1 VAAALLIATESL
13 GVYLLKQMDPGNVFG
28 VIFLLGA
35 LAVATVWGFRLGA
48 MTSLASAVVYVY
60 FHRPVTGRSF
70 IPAEAQDAV
79 AVLIFLFVA
88 LSATAL
94 AAMARTRAVEAEQRR
109 REAETSRDELRV
121 LAEQQAALRR
131 VAALVARGVT
141 PSEVFSS
148 VAMEL
153 ARFLGVSTSALVRY
167 QADGACLLLAAH
179 DEAGLIDMPIGE
191 RFSLE
196 GQNLAT
202 NVLRTGRAARIDYH
216 NAAGSTAAR
225 MRKLGIRSGVGAP
238 VVVQGRMWGAALV
251 GSSRPEPLP
260 SNTEARVT
268 EFADMVAT
276 AIADAENRAE
286 LTASRAR
293 IVAAADAARR
303 GFERDLHDGAQQ
315 RLVALSLLLRSAA
328 ASLPSDPHGAKEK
341 IVRIVDDLA
350 GLSADLREI
359 SHGIHPAILSK
370 GGLGPA
376 LKTLARRCTVPVELD
391 LGVNRRF
398 PDAAEVAAYYV
409 VAEALTNAAKHAHA
423 SQVNVYTE
431 TDGAKLRLEVRDDG
445 IGGADTGKGSGLT
458 GLMDR
463 VEALGGHMQISSQV
477 GNGTTISVEIPL
489 ELRMTE
495 PRLSE
500 MQQSD
505 RLG

>member
-1 VAAALLIATESL
+1 VVAASLIAADSL
-13 GVYLLKQMDPGNVFG
+13 VVDLLEQIAPGNVFG
-28 VIFLLGA
+28 VVFLLGV
-35 LAVATVWGFRLGA
+35 LVVASMWGFRLGA

-60 FHRPVTGRSF
+60 FHHLVTRGGF
-70 IPAEAQDAV
+70 LPAEARDAV
-79 AVLIFLFVA
+79 AVLVFLVVA
-88 LSATAL
+88 LFANTL
-94 AAMARTRAVEAEQRR
+94 AGLARSRAVEANQRR
-109 REAETSRDELRV
+109 REAEASRDQLSV
-121 LAEQQAALRR
+121 VADQQAALRR
-131 VAALVARGVT
+131 VATLVTRGVT
-141 PSEVFSS
+141 PTDVFSS

-153 ARFLGVSTSALVRY
+153 ARFLGVSTSALLRY
-167 QADGACLLLAAH
+167 QADGACLLAAH
-179 DEAGLIDMPIGE
+179 DEAGLIDMPVGE

-196 GQNLAT
+196 GQNLAAI
-202 NVLRTGRAARIDYH
+202 VLRTGRAARIDYH
-216 NAAGSTAAR
+216 HAAGSTAAR

-238 VVVQGRMWGAALV
+238 VVVAGRVWGVAMV
-251 GSSRPEPLP
+251 GRSQPEPLP
-260 SNTEARVT
+260 SDTEARVT

-315 RLVALSLLLRSAA
+315 RLVALGLLLRSAA
-328 ASLPSDPHGAKEK
+328 ASLLSDPQAAKDQ
-341 IVRIVDDLA
+341 IVRVVDDLA
-350 GLSADLREI
+350 GLSADRREI

-391 LGVNRRF
+391 LGVDRRF

-431 TDGAKLRLEVRDDG
+431 IDGATLRLEVRDDG

-463 VEALGGHMQISSQV
+463 VEALGGRMQIASQA
-477 GNGTTISVEIPL
+477 GNGTAISVEIPF
-489 ELRMTE
+489 ELRMTDCGS
-495 PRLSE
+495 SE
-500 MQQSD
+500 
-505 RLG
+505 R